1 MCPRFTSNALRLGL
15 AIGVAV
21 AISPATARAAAAR
34 ITAVDLA
41 ALMAKSLAGVQSFQ
55 VVNDSRS
62 THATA
67 SPGGVMKLHMVMVFV
82 RQGKAL
88 TVSVQSTT
96 DGKQATL
103 VYTGTR
109 VCVQQGAHA
118 AWNCNLPVSY
128 AKGFQANMDP
138 IQAMKDSGAR
148 MTGIAALGAKTIQ
161 GQSCDGYSFTTTLE
175 SVKYQGHGSIW
186 FSSASGRLVE
196 VTSVGSMAL
205 TSGSAAIVTTGTVV
219 YSRWNDPSLKIAAV
233 PGS

>member
-1 MCPRFTSNALRLGL
+1 MSPRFTSNALRLGL

-21 AISPATARAAAAR
+21 AISPATARAASAR
-34 ITAVDLA
+34 ITAADLA
-41 ALMAKSLAGVQSFQ
+41 ALMAKSLVGVQSFQ

-88 TVSVQSTT
+88 TLSVQSTT
-96 DGKQATL
+96 DGKQSTM

-109 VCVQQGAHA
+109 ICVQQDAHA

-138 IQAMKDSGAR
+138 IQAMKDSGTR

-161 GQSCDGYSFTTTLE
+161 GQSCDGYSFTSTLQ

-186 FSSASGRLVE
+186 FSAATGRLVE

-205 TSGSAAIVTTGTVV
+205 TSGSAAMVTTGTVV
-219 YSRWNDPSLKIAAV
+219 YSRWNDPSLKLAAV
-233 PGS
+233 PTS

>member
-1 MCPRFTSNALRLGL
+1 MSPRFTSTALRLGL

-21 AISPATARAAAAR
+21 AISPATAGASSAR
-34 ITAVDLA
+34 ITAGDLA

-88 TVSVQSTT
+88 TLSVQSTT
-96 DGKQATL
+96 DGKQSTM

-109 VCVQQGAHA
+109 LCVQRGAHA
-118 AWNCNLPVSY
+118 TWNCNLPVSY

-138 IQAMKDSGAR
+138 IQAMKDSGTK
-148 MTGIAALGAKTIQ
+148 MTAIAALGAKIIL
-161 GQSCDGYSFTTTLE
+161 GQSCDGYSFTSTLQ
-175 SVKYQGHGSIW
+175 SIKYQGHGSIW
-186 FSSASGRLVE
+186 FSSSTGRLVE

-205 TSGSAAIVTTGTVV
+205 SSGSAAMVTTGTVV
-219 YSRWNDPSLKIAAV
+219 YSRWNDPSLKIAAI
-233 PGS
+233 PAS